1 MAQCQWQLNFQKE
14 ISWKCRVSINRVTRI
29 CCFPKRLSIAE
40 CCNRQSFPLS
50 ITTTTRRRRSRE
62 VVKSQRS
69 DEYEM
74 NDLWKVRRV
83 IESEEEMMEVAAIQA
98 DAFYEQEMME
108 VYSNDFFFQ
117 FFKVEQFS
125 NLYYR
130 LKHYAPDR
138 YACLVAEAV
147 SSEEEQHLVGVID
160 ATVNE
165 DKDILQYLPVA
176 TKYIYISGIAV
187 LNKFRRQKVGT
198 ALLKACD
205 VLARFWGIEYLVLKA
220 YEDDFGARKL
230 FTNAGYKLVSA
241 DAPSKTRW
249 IPERRRVLMVKQVS
263 HEST

>member
-1 MAQCQWQLNFQKE
+1 MAQCQWQLDSQKQ

-29 CCFPKRLSIAE
+29 CCFPKRLKIAE
-40 CCNRQSFPLS
+40 CCRGTYTSFPLPL
-50 ITTTTRRRRSRE
+50 TTTRRSME
-62 VVKSQRS
+62 EVKSQRS

-138 YACLVAEAV
+138 YTCLVAEAA
-147 SSEEEQHLVGVID
+147 SSDEEEQHLVGVID

-165 DKDILQYLPVA
+165 DKDILQYLPLA

-187 LNKFRRQKVGT
+187 LTKFRRQKVAT

-205 VLARFWGIEYLVLKA
+205 ALARFWGIEYLVLKA

-230 FTNAGYKLVSA
+230 YTNAGYKLVSA

-249 IPERRRVLMVKQVS
+249 IPERRQVLMVKQVS